1 MHPGAQVPALLHF
14 RLPRFSDPPSPLT
27 TRSPPVSLIERPFPR
42 PQTPQNPADIDGP
55 AGCVSLVDDA
65 RAKPAATTGQDDAED
80 EDEDDAG
87 VPFPPLPTPRRSTA
101 LLSTRAVLHPNHR
114 PEVFARDIAWS
125 PLGLAPAS
133 SDESSGDDVLGGGG
147 CLLAIA
153 SGSHH
158 VTVHAP
164 PTSQSN
170 AEWRKVLDISEMF
183 VSAAESHGWLECGG
197 GDELDLRARFE
208 SNESNK
214 FDAPKSLV
222 SLETQ
227 LLRARE
233 APASLPPATAAS
245 NGTGGGTTVPRP
257 SLPAAKGVET
267 SAAPTEDV
275 PADSLRV
282 GAAVEVRASSSNTAD
297 GGAGGWRP
305 GVIESLISAFNF
317 RVRVRLAEP
326 ARGERGDLW
335 LTIENPSEFPS
346 LRLDHVGCHE
356 FPSQSL
362 VYQGASG
369 TYGLRPAQPAP
380 SRGKKGQKSIEGD
393 AEVALARR
401 GGWVPAVIEKGG
413 VRVKLGAKGEGERY
427 EMELGTI
434 RVRRRMA
441 WSGEGCSHGAWREAA
456 AGDYAGYELSD
467 FTFPRNED
475 KEDTEEE
482 TETTPVA
489 AKPEPTVANVTLPK
503 QQTEIVEKEELP
515 DAAPAAAAAPAKR
528 GRSKNVYFLAPYDDE
543 LQTRAKEDASKAC
556 EGCDDDHV
564 KASEKAVEAVFK
576 TAKIG
581 DDVFD
586 AANDASKEAKSRRNA
601 ALKDIALRIA
611 DAFIAARI
619 GAGCAKTYPQSKHM
633 DGTDKK
639 CFEEVKKLAWK
650 DYVAKG
656 LKNNKK
662 LEKELAQ
669 PIRNGYQAVIRKKEK
684 NDPTTTVDR
693 DDVPIARQARAARA
707 RSTTLSVDVD
717 EDDDDEEFSDPGNS
731 DDDEEEEDDED
742 EPKPKKHKRGRKSTI
757 TGVVSADPVSAID
770 AVRRA
775 AAAAA
780 LSVAWSPRLG
790 RSDADEAAASVLA
803 VGCKS
808 GAVTLWLVR
817 RADDGVDTRAIG
829 RVRVCDGW
837 VNSLTWAGNARRGF
851 ALVVGGSD
859 GSVRTFTASPDDLI
873 AAAERSSKPVPDASK
888 KTAPAKK
895 RKGDEGVALAPLEPG
910 VELSPA
916 DGDAVT
922 RVSTS
927 ASVKIADDRAHVRPV
942 IAAGR
947 ASGACSAWRLQSS
960 DPRGFR
966 SPAEAS
972 WCVRSRCQPVS
983 GLAWCAAP
991 EVQNGAAV
999 RLVTL
1004 HTTGTTVMFTVPTD
1018 PKAPNDD
1025 WTLNEACVETSN
1037 VAGGRGGSTSNGGS
1051 IAVVAHGGLASSP
1064 AGVLVA
1070 TAAGYVS
1077 SANARGA
1084 MSIQARARRGRVV
1097 VAPPGALAGR
1107 PGRGGSMSSGEGACP
1122 EEDDTDESYAVACA
1136 ARRLPFLAPRGV
1148 SLWDVRAAAK
1158 HAGVAGERALEAAA
1172 VVMADGGDQE
1182 LQLAGALL
1190 SKGPGAF
1197 AGFEPLS
1204 CEGCGTGYQRVR
1216 EGWPGCTRCGLL
1228 LRPEDVTR
1236 AALSR
1241 AMV

>member
-1 MHPGAQVPALLHF
+1 M
-14 RLPRFSDPPSPLT
+14 T

-197 GDELDLRARFE
+197 GDELNLRARFE

-717 EDDDDEEFSDPGNS
+717 EDDDDEEFSDPGDS
-731 DDDEEEEDDED
+731 DDDEEEDDDED

>member
-1 MHPGAQVPALLHF
+1 M
-14 RLPRFSDPPSPLT
+14 T

-114 PEVFARDIAWS
+114 PEVVARDIAWS

-197 GDELDLRARFE
+197 GDELNLRARFE

-717 EDDDDEEFSDPGNS
+717 EDDDDEEFSDPGDS
-731 DDDEEEEDDED
+731 DDDEEEDDDED

>member
-1 MHPGAQVPALLHF
+1 M
-14 RLPRFSDPPSPLT
+14 T

-114 PEVFARDIAWS
+114 PEVVARDIAWS

>member
-114 PEVFARDIAWS
+114 PEVVARDIAWS

-208 SNESNK
+208 SNESNE

-717 EDDDDEEFSDPGNS
+717 EDDDDEEFSDPGDS
-731 DDDEEEEDDED
+731 DDDEEEDDDED

-780 LSVAWSPRLG
+780 LSVTWSPRLG

-1051 IAVVAHGGLASSP
+1051 IAVVAHRGLASSP

>member
-1 MHPGAQVPALLHF
+1 M
-14 RLPRFSDPPSPLT
+14 T

-717 EDDDDEEFSDPGNS
+717 EDDDDEEFSDPGDS
-731 DDDEEEEDDED
+731 DDDEEEDDDED

>member
-1 MHPGAQVPALLHF
+1 M
-14 RLPRFSDPPSPLT
+14 T

-197 GDELDLRARFE
+197 GDELNLRARFE

>member
-1 MHPGAQVPALLHF
+1 M
-14 RLPRFSDPPSPLT
+14 
-27 TRSPPVSLIERPFPR
+27 
-42 PQTPQNPADIDGP
+42 
-55 AGCVSLVDDA
+55 DDA
-65 RAKPAATTGQDDAED
+65 RAKPAATTGHDDAED

-114 PEVFARDIAWS
+114 PEVVARDIAWS

-147 CLLAIA
+147 CLLAVA

-183 VSAAESHGWLECGG
+183 VSAAESHGWLEGGG
-197 GDELDLRARFE
+197 GDELDLRVRFE
-208 SNESNK
+208 SNESNEVS
-214 FDAPKSLV
+214 DAPKSLV

-227 LLRARE
+227 LMRARE
-233 APASLPPATAAS
+233 APPSLPPATAAS
-245 NGTGGGTTVPRP
+245 NGTGPGGTTVPRP

-267 SAAPTEDV
+267 SAAATEDV

-282 GAAVEVRASSSNTAD
+282 GAAVEVRASSSNTAES
-297 GGAGGWRP
+297 GPAGGWRT
-305 GVIESLISAFNF
+305 GVIEALISAFNF
-317 RVRVRLAEP
+317 RVRVRFAEP

-401 GGWVPAVIEKGG
+401 GGWVPAVVEKGG
-413 VRVKLGAKGEGERY
+413 VRVKLGAKGEGERF
-427 EMELGTI
+427 EMDLGTT
-434 RVRRRMA
+434 RVRHRMA
-441 WSGEGCSHGAWREAA
+441 WSGEGGSHGAWREAA
-456 AGDYAGYELSD
+456 TGNYAGYQVSD
-467 FTFPRNED
+467 FTFPDDED
-475 KEDTEEE
+475 EEEEEEE

-489 AKPEPTVANVTLPK
+489 AKPEPTVANVALPK
-503 QQTEIVEKEELP
+503 QQTEIVEKEELA
-515 DAAPAAAAAPAKR
+515 DAAPAAAAAAAPAKR
-528 GRSKNVYFLAPYDDE
+528 GRSKNVYFSAPYDDE
-543 LQTRAKEDASKAC
+543 LQTRAKENASKAC
-556 EGCDDDHV
+556 ESCDDDYV
-564 KASEKAVEAVFK
+564 KASQKAVEAVFK

-586 AANDASKEAKSRRNA
+586 AANDASKEKEAKSRRNA

-611 DAFIAARI
+611 DAFIAART
-619 GAGCAKTYPQSKHM
+619 GAGCDKTYPQGKHM

-650 DYVAKG
+650 DYVGQG
-656 LKNNKK
+656 LKGNKN

-669 PIRNGYQAVIRKKEK
+669 PTRNGYQAVIREKEK

-717 EDDDDEEFSDPGNS
+717 EDEDDEEFSDPGDS
-731 DDDEEEEDDED
+731 DEDDDDEDDED

-757 TGVVSADPVSAID
+757 TGVVSADPASAVD

-790 RSDADEAAASVLA
+790 RDADEAAASVLA

-817 RADDGVDTRAIG
+817 RADDGVDTHAIG

-837 VNSLTWAGNARRGF
+837 VNSLTWAGNARRGL

-859 GSVRTFTASPDDLI
+859 GSVRTFTASLDDLI
-873 AAAERSSKPVPDASK
+873 AAAERSKPVSDASSK

-895 RKGDEGVALAPLEPG
+895 RKGEEGVALAPLEPG

-947 ASGACSAWRLQSS
+947 ASGACNAWRLQSS
-960 DPRGFR
+960 DPRGFS

-1051 IAVVAHGGLASSP
+1051 IAVVSHGGLASSP

-1097 VAPPGALAGR
+1097 VVPPGALAGR

-1122 EEDDTDESYAVACA
+1122 EEDETDESLAVACA

-1172 VVMADGGDQE
+1172 GKMADGGDRE

-1190 SKGPGAF
+1190 SKGPEAF
-1197 AGFEPLS
+1197 SGFEPLS

-1216 EGWPGCTRCGLL
+1216 EGWPGCKGCGLL

>member
-1 MHPGAQVPALLHF
+1 M
-14 RLPRFSDPPSPLT
+14 T

-208 SNESNK
+208 SNESNE

-717 EDDDDEEFSDPGNS
+717 EDDDDEEFSDPGDS

>member
-1 MHPGAQVPALLHF
+1 M
-14 RLPRFSDPPSPLT
+14 T

-114 PEVFARDIAWS
+114 PEVVARDIAWS

-208 SNESNK
+208 SNESNE

-717 EDDDDEEFSDPGNS
+717 EDDDDEEFSDPGDS
-731 DDDEEEEDDED
+731 DDDEEEDDDED

-1172 VVMADGGDQE
+1172 VVMADGGDRE

-1197 AGFEPLS
+1197 AGIEPLS

>member
-1 MHPGAQVPALLHF
+1 M
-14 RLPRFSDPPSPLT
+14 T

-114 PEVFARDIAWS
+114 PEVVARDIAWS

-197 GDELDLRARFE
+197 GDELNLRARFE